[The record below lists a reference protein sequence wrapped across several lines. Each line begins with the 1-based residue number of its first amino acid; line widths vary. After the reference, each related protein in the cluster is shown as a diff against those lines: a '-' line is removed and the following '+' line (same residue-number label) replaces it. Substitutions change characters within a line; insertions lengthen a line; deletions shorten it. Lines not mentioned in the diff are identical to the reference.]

1 MDSDASIL
9 EELTTDLE
17 HSFEKL
23 MTMYWHQL
31 YAFVLRRTA
40 NSQDAEDILSEAFVR
55 SYIALKGYPIERLR
69 VLKLRSWLYKIT
81 YHEYCRYIG
90 RITYPSASIAYL
102 EEEVGFE
109 KEDDENKRPEMLL
122 EDVERRQELESL
134 VATLPDHYREAINL
148 YYFEEF
154 SYQEIA
160 DLLDQP
166 IGTVKSSVHRGIRLL
181 RKVVST
187 QSNEVY

>member
-1 MDSDASIL
+1 L
-9 EELTTDLE
+9 E
-17 HSFEKL
+17 
-23 MTMYWHQL
+23 
-31 YAFVLRRTA
+31 RIR
-40 NSQDAEDILSEAFVR
+40 I
-55 SYIALKGYPIERLR
+55 
-69 VLKLRSWLYKIT
+69 LKLRSWLYKIT

-148 YYFEEF
+148 YYFEGF
-154 SYQEIA
+154 SYHEIA

>member
-17 HSFEKL
+17 RSFEKL

-31 YAFVLRRTA
+31 YAFVLRHIA
-40 NSQDAEDILSEAFVR
+40 NSQDAEDIVSEVFVR
-55 SYIALKGYPIERLR
+55 SYLALKSYPLERIR
-69 VLKLRSWLYKIT
+69 ILKLRSWLYKIT

-148 YYFEEF
+148 YYFEGF
-154 SYQEIA
+154 SYHEIA